1 MVPFVI
7 KTLAWLMLSSRAL
20 LLLLFRVAKVMVKEG
35 VGSMVVIFRLSV
47 IVRKPIFFCSGLKPG
62 STRLPHPLGDH
73 WATATETN

>member
-7 KTLAWLMLSSRAL
+7 KTLAWLMLSSSL

-47 IVRKPIFFCSGLKPG
+47 IV
-62 STRLPHPLGDH
+62 
-73 WATATETN
+73 